1 MIKQLLASEIK
12 GETSNTRQV
21 LSRFT
26 DEHLNWRPHE
36 KSMTVGEL
44 AAHVVE
50 LHGWLAFVVERDAF
64 DFHKDYQRIEVKSM
78 AQLLGL
84 LDEGLERNLA
94 LLNGADDVDWMKDW
108 SLKAG
113 DHVISSSAK
122 GKAMRFIVMNHLVH
136 HRGQLSVYLRML
148 DLPVP
153 GVYGPSADDK

>member
-1 MIKQLLASEIK
+1 MINELLASEIK
-12 GETSNTRQV
+12 GETNNTRRM
-21 LSRFT
+21 LEGFT

-36 KSMTVGEL
+36 KSMTVSEL
-44 AAHVVE
+44 VAHVVE
-50 LHGWLAFVVERDAF
+50 LHGWLAFVVEREAF

-94 LLNGADDVDWMKDW
+94 VLNGAENVDWSQEW
-108 SLKAG
+108 SLRAG
-113 DHVISSSAK
+113 DHVISASAK

-136 HRGQLSVYLRML
+136 HRGQLSLYLRL
-148 DLPVP
+148 LNLPVP